1 MRDRKGESFRAIADV
16 VPRQIQD
23 MPSCAHTSD
32 SVATVELC
40 STQIHEKLR
49 VTVPGYILAP
59 GVKVGDLCANFYFIW
74 RRNMEHA
81 QGDGNE
87 KDT

>member
-1 MRDRKGESFRAIADV
+1 ML
-16 VPRQIQD
+16 
-23 MPSCAHTSD
+23 CSD
-32 SVATVELC
+32 KFKTCQVLLTQVTVWATVELC

-49 VTVPGYILAP
+49 VTVPGSYLAP

>member
-1 MRDRKGESFRAIADV
+1 
-16 VPRQIQD
+16 
-23 MPSCAHTSD
+23 
-32 SVATVELC
+32 
-40 STQIHEKLR
+40 
-49 VTVPGYILAP
+49 VPGYILAP
-59 GVKVGDLCANFYFIW
+59 GVKVGDLCANFHFIW